1 MSDGGRAQACPVIGE
16 VAELARP
23 LPGKQS
29 ERETVVPD
37 RTRPSPP
44 DLGCLAQS
52 VEHRLDKAVVDGSI
66 PSASTN
72 RMPRWCSG
80 STRAS
85 KSLGGSSILSRGA
98 SYGRVPELVKRR
110 ALETRWPGN
119 GRRSSN
125 LLPSAS
131 ILAVAQ
137 LEERRATNAEAR
149 GSTPFSEAS
158 HRV

>member
-1 MSDGGRAQACPVIGE
+1 MSDDGRAQACPVMERWLNWQGPCPE
-16 VAELARP
+16 SRVNGKP
-23 LPGKQS
+23 LCRIVPGPLRQ
-29 ERETVVPD
+29 VF
-37 RTRPSPP
+37 
-44 DLGCLAQS
+44 GCLAQS

-66 PSASTN
+66 PSASTIA
-72 RMPRWCSG
+72 MPRWCSG

-149 GSTPFSEAS
+149 GSTPFSEANY
-158 HRV
+158 RV